1 MVECLTESS
10 LGSVTQ
16 AGDWSDQGGPKKESW
31 VEQVVLDPLE
41 ANPLLWA
48 GDSLWKTPVR
58 NCLPELF
65 TVARMG
71 TIKLAEEIGKDAR
84 IWWESFSLLGSSQ
97 SWLYARPQNRA
108 TARTWDKVTHLD
120 SKLARGSVAPIWEMI
135 TLWGLFWIY
144 IEESIQLL
152 DSCGLKL
159 YTNGSDTGF
168 AFDQAIMFVQKKA
181 EATLSFY
188 EFILLVAGYGGGSG
202 YGLGDYGR

>member
-16 AGDWSDQGGPKKESW
+16 AGDWSDLGGPKKESW
-31 VEQVVLDPLE
+31 VEQVALE
-41 ANPLLWA
+41 SLETNPLLWA

-65 TVARMG
+65 TLARMG
-71 TIKLAEEIGKDAR
+71 TIKIAEGIGKDAK
-84 IWWESFSLLGSSQ
+84 IWWEPFSLLGFDH
-97 SWLYARPQNRA
+97 SWLLARPQNRA
-108 TARTWDKVTHLD
+108 TARTQDKVTHLD
-120 SKLARGSVAPIWEMI
+120 SKMARGSAVQIWEMI
-135 TLWGLFWIY
+135 ALWGLFWLF

-159 YTNGSDTGF
+159 YTYGSDTGF
-168 AFDQAIMFVQKKA
+168 AFDRGKVVSKKGA
-181 EATLSFY
+181 RSTGFFFD
-188 EFILLVAGYGGGSG
+188 FIYLVAGYGDGSG

>member
-31 VEQVVLDPLE
+31 VEQVVLEPLE

-65 TVARMG
+65 TIARMG
-71 TIKLAEEIGKDAR
+71 TIKLAEGVGKDAR
-84 IWWESFSLLGSSQ
+84 IWWETLSLLGFDR
-97 SWLYARPQNRA
+97 SWLYARPRNRA
-108 TARTWDKVTHLD
+108 TARTQDKVTHLD
-120 SKLARGSVAPIWEMI
+120 SIMSRGSAAPIWEMI
-135 TLWGLFWIY
+135 TLWGLFWVF

-159 YTNGSDTGF
+159 YTYGSDTGF
-168 AFDQAIMFVQKKA
+168 VFDQGRLFGKKKA
-181 EATLSFY
+181 ESTGF
-188 EFILLVAGYGGGSG
+188 FFDFTFLVAGYGDGSG

>member
-16 AGDWSDQGGPKKESW
+16 AGDWVD
-31 VEQVVLDPLE
+31 QVVLEPLE
-41 ANPLLWA
+41 ASPLLWA

-71 TIKLAEEIGKDAR
+71 TIKLAEGIGKDAR
-84 IWWESFSLLGSSQ
+84 IWWESFSLLGSARC
-97 SWLYARPQNRA
+97 WLLARPQNRA
-108 TARTWDKVTHLD
+108 TARTWDKITHLD
-120 SKLARGSVAPIWEMI
+120 SKLAPVSAAQIWEMV
-135 TLWGLFWIY
+135 TLWGLYWIH

-159 YTNGSDTGF
+159 YTYGSNAGF
-168 AFDQAIMFVQKKA
+168 AFDQGRLFGKKKA
-181 EATLSFY
+181 ESTMAFFDFTF
-188 EFILLVAGYGGGSG
+188 LVAGYGDGSG